1 MEILS
6 KFRPVQSLVSVY
18 MLVIVQVFGMLPM
31 RAIFCLTLSYTATFP
46 KKDGKLFHIHKTL
59 LKRLKMV
66 CIVNEVAGLCQSGVS
81 KRLNIKTLCLLAFK
95 SVISKKKKAKSFL
108 NRKTWSSQN

>member
-31 RAIFCLTLSYTATFP
+31 RAIF
-46 KKDGKLFHIHKTL
+46 LFNSFVH
-59 LKRLKMV
+59 R
-66 CIVNEVAGLCQSGVS
+66 
-81 KRLNIKTLCLLAFK
+81 NI
-95 SVISKKKKAKSFL
+95 
-108 NRKTWSSQN
+108 SQKGR